1 MNLRRRRAAS
11 ALVFGALAAV
21 GLFPARSGAQRADV
35 WTLKVAFVERIA
47 SFLTWPEDANL
58 ERPEHPFIW
67 TFLGKTPLLSR
78 AQEVY
83 AHRRIQSHSV
93 IIRTAQ
99 HASEVGPT
107 HVLFIAATCKED
119 IGRIVARLGRAPVL
133 TIADAP
139 GMARRGVAVN
149 LYEQDDKLRFEINR
163 RSLRRARIRASFRLL
178 TLARIIPEPEP

>member
-1 MNLRRRRAAS
+1 VKLRRRSAAS
-11 ALVFGALAAV
+11 ILALGALAAI

-47 SFLTWPEDANL
+47 SFLTWPKDADL

-78 AQEVY
+78 AQTVY
-83 AHRRIQSHSV
+83 AHRRIQNHPV
-93 IIRTAQ
+93 VIRTAE
-99 HASEVGPT
+99 HASEIGPT
-107 HVLFIAATCKED
+107 HVLFIASTCKED
-119 IGRIVARLGRAPVL
+119 IGRIVARLGVAPVL
-133 TIADAP
+133 TVADTP

-149 LYEQDDKLRFEINR
+149 LYEANDKIRFEINR
-163 RSLRRARIRASFRLL
+163 SSLRRARIRASFRLL